1 MKVATYSRVST
12 AQHQSTEAQVAELRL
27 FCHARGWEVAHEI
40 ADHGYSGGTDNRP
53 GLKELFSLV
62 RQRKVD
68 AVGVVKMDRLFRS
81 LRHLVV
87 TLEELESLGVTFV
100 AVRDNVDWSTPA
112 GRFFIQIL
120 GSLAEFEKSIIRER
134 IMAGIK
140 HARNKG
146 KRLGRPRLHREHEI
160 LRLRGQGLSHRQIAR
175 RLGVSKGLVYRVLKD
190 QGSAQKTSS
199 EPPPEVPGTTGG
211 CDA

>member
-12 AQHQSTEAQVAELRL
+12 SQHQSTDAQVAELKQ
-27 FCHARGWEVAHEI
+27 FCEARGWEIAHEI
-40 ADHGYSGGTDNRP
+40 TDHGFSGGTDNRP

-68 AVGVVKMDRLFRS
+68 AVIVVKMDRLFRS

-87 TLEELESLGVTFV
+87 TLEEFDSLGVSFV

-120 GSLAEFEKSIIRER
+120 GSLAEFEKAIIQER
-134 IMAGIK
+134 IMAGLR

-146 KRLGRPRLHREHEI
+146 KHLGRPRLHRERDV
-160 LRLRGQGLSHRQIAR
+160 LRLREQGLSHRQIAK
-175 RLGVSKGLVYRVLKD
+175 RLGVSKGLVHRAIKD
-190 QGSAQKTSS
+190 ASAPKTCPKPTV
-199 EPPPEVPGTTGG
+199 EAAETPGGG
-211 CDA
+211 DG